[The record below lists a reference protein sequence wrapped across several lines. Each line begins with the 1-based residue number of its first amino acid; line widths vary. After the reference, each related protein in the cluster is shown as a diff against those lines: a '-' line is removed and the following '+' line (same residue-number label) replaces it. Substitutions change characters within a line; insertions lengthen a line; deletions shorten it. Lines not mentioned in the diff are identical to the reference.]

1 MSHRT
6 RFVALVTVALLMSA
20 CAQPAATSPTAAPSK
35 PAPAEAAKPVAP
47 TAAAKFDPKAIEE
60 FYRGKTVKIVVG
72 LAAGGGFDTYAR
84 LIARHLPKYLPGS
97 PTVIVENQV
106 GAGSLIAANS
116 VYKTGAKDGTVLVH
130 FQGGLIAQKYV
141 VENAAVEFDPTGF
154 NYIGAPTSDEPVCAI
169 KKDSGFTSLEQ
180 ARTKELI
187 VGAVA
192 PGSPT
197 YDVPSILK
205 AGLGLKIKMVDGYD
219 GTAKIR
225 LAADQGEVMGG
236 CWGYESIQSTWKDAL
251 DKQDVVILAQS
262 GPEPRA
268 ELKDIPLFRSL
279 AQNDE
284 ERQLI
289 EAGIVAPALITRAF
303 AMPPG
308 VPTERVEA
316 VRQAFAETLKDP
328 ALLDEA
334 KKASLEIKLIPPDEF
349 NRRIKELQELS
360 PTVKQKLKSALEGK
374 A

>member
-1 MSHRT
+1 
-6 RFVALVTVALLMSA
+6 VALVTLALIVMA
-20 CAQPAATSPTAAPSK
+20 CAQPAAPAPTAAP
-35 PAPAEAAKPVAP
+35 A
-47 TAAAKFDPKAIEE
+47 AAAKLDPKAIEE

-84 LIARHLPKYLPGS
+84 LIGRHLPKYLPGS
-97 PTVIVENQV
+97 PNVIVENQV

-116 VYKTGAKDGTVLVH
+116 VYKTGAKDGTVMVH
-130 FQGGLIAQKYV
+130 FQGGLITQKYV
-141 VENAAVEFDPTGF
+141 VENPAVEFDPTGYS
-154 NYIGAPTSDEPVCAI
+154 YIGAPTPDAPVCAL

-180 ARTKELI
+180 ARTRELI
-187 VGAVA
+187 VGSVA

-205 AGLGLKIKMVDGYD
+205 AALGLKIKMVDGYD

-251 DKQDVVILAQS
+251 EKQEVVVLGQS
-262 GPEPRA
+262 GPEPRP

-279 AQNDE
+279 AQTDE

-289 EAGIVAPALITRAF
+289 EAGIIAPALITRAF
-303 AMPPG
+303 ALPPG

-316 VRQAFAETLKDP
+316 MRQAFAETLKDP
-328 ALLDEA
+328 ALLEEA
-334 KKASLEIKLIPPDEF
+334 KKASLEIKLIPPEEF
-349 NRRIKELQELS
+349 SKRIKELQDLPS
-360 PTVKQKLKSALEGK
+360 AVKQKLKNALEGK
-374 A
+374 G